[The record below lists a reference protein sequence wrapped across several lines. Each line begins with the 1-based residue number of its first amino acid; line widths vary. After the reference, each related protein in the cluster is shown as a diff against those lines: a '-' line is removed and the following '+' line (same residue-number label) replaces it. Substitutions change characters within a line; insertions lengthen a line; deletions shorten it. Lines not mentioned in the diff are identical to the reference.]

1 MTIAQRALEAVTPS
15 TAVNVGP
22 SVSVAGRP
30 AYALNIEPRTTATLV
45 GRVEIDID
53 AAQRLPLRVAVYA
66 RGRSTAPLSASFTQV
81 SFARIDPATFRFTP
95 PPGAKVRRLGPF
107 AEGMGAVGG
116 SYASGSASASSGGG
130 YGSSSAT
137 MPALATTQAP
147 LKVTH
152 PLESDQFGP
161 RVFGSGWESV
171 VAIRTPAIS
180 QLRVPARFLPF
191 SGPLFSIRLV
201 DRGDHGWLIYGLV
214 PQSALVAV
222 ENRLH

>member
-1 MTIAQRALEAVTPS
+1 MIA
-15 TAVNVGP
+15 G
-22 SVSVAGRP
+22 G
-30 AYALNIEPRTTATLV
+30 
-45 GRVEIDID
+45 GD
-53 AAQRLPLRVAVYA
+53 
-66 RGRSTAPLSASFTQV
+66 
-81 SFARIDPATFRFTP
+81 
-95 PPGAKVRRLGPF
+95 
-107 AEGMGAVGG
+107 GG
-116 SYASGSASASSGGG
+116 SGYASSGSALYGGGG

-214 PQSALVAV
+214 PQSTLVAA